1 MVDLTNLRDRWSRL
15 QQAQPRLRIRD
26 AAAELGV
33 TEAAL
38 VSSRTGDGVLRLR
51 NEPAAIV
58 EQLHRLGH
66 TMALTRNEYAVSETF
81 GPYSDVS
88 INGHMGVVLDPAI
101 DLRLFLNHWHHV
113 WAVET
118 ESQGRRLRSFQFFD
132 AYGDAVHKVYP
143 KTDEGVEAFYALC
156 EEFRHPEQE
165 PVLTFAP
172 RPVTPAEKPDSA
184 VDVDAFQ
191 AGWRALED
199 THHFYGLTR
208 RHGVSRTQALRLAPP
223 EMVTEVDVSA
233 VTRMLKGA
241 AEAAVPIMVF
251 IGSRGCIQ
259 IFTGRV
265 EQISDR
271 SSLPVGAAEQGGE
284 PAERRVGVALQHQ
297 QAQALVG
304 WRMLRHFRQPVTQQ
318 PDMVRRIIH
327 DDQRGRIPAPTRQVL
342 LVAEPAQLAPCHEAR
357 APARSRPR
365 LGKLQRKPCLA
376 APAPLLAGQH
386 TDADRRC

>member
-265 EQISDR
+265 EQIRELDTWINVFDPGFHMHLDR
-271 SSLPVGAAEQGGE
+271 AGL
-284 PAERRVGVALQHQ
+284 H
-297 QAQALVG
+297 
-304 WRMLRHFRQPVTQQ
+304 
-318 PDMVRRIIH
+318 
-327 DDQRGRIPAPTRQVL
+327 
-342 LVAEPAQLAPCHEAR
+342 R
-357 APARSRPR
+357 AWIV
-365 LGKLQRKPCLA
+365 RKPTSDGIVTAVECFDSEGELVVQFFGERKPGKPELESWRALA
-376 APAPLLAGQH
+376 ESLAG
-386 TDADRRC
+386 